1 VPAFRTFEDIQIGD
15 TAVLTRRIG
24 EDDIR
29 RFVEM
34 TGDDN
39 PLHVNRAY
47 AEKTPFKDIVVHG
60 MLGAS
65 FISTIIGTK
74 LPGEGALWM
83 AQSLEFLLP
92 VRLGDELT
100 VTATVTKKHER
111 DRLLE
116 LDTRITN
123 QSAQVVLQG
132 TGKVRL
138 LEQRPEPPKEEGAG
152 LLVALVTGGSGGI
165 GRAICERLAADGFK
179 VAVHFRSNAAAANAV
194 VERIGSKGGT
204 AQAFGADLTDP
215 EQVKALVARVV
226 SAFGG
231 VDVLV
236 NNASPHIVAKPFDL
250 LSWNDFD
257 GHFRAQVGAAFFLCQ
272 EVVPR
277 MKTRKQGRII
287 NITSMV
293 ADGTPTPQWTTYA
306 VAKSALATFTRA
318 LAVELGPSGI
328 RVNNVAPGM
337 TDTALVG
344 DIPEK
349 ARLIVAQQTP
359 LRRLADP
366 TDVAGAVSFL
376 ASPSSSFMTGET
388 VRVNGGKAML

>member
-138 LEQRPEPPKEEGAG
+138 LEQRPEPPKDEGAG

-179 VAVHFRSNAAAANAV
+179 VAVHFRSNAAAAKAV
-194 VERIGSKGGT
+194 VERI
-204 AQAFGADLTDP
+204 
-215 EQVKALVARVV
+215 
-226 SAFGG
+226 
-231 VDVLV
+231 
-236 NNASPHIVAKPFDL
+236 AKPFDL
-250 LSWNDFD
+250 LSWDDFD

-277 MKTRKQGRII
+277 MKARKQGRII